1 MTTRVSCVS
10 EPKTLFVVDALT
22 LGNDLTQIEIITTTI
37 ERTEVFLRKNE
48 HLEQRIIER
57 FIRQRASKGYKVTK
71 C

>member
-10 EPKTLFVVDALT
+10 EPKTLIVVDALT
-22 LGNDLTQIEIITTTI
+22 LSNALTQIEIITTKI

-48 HLEQRIIER
+48 HLEQRIIESR
-57 FIRQRASKGYKVTK
+57 IKQRESKGYKVTK

>member
-1 MTTRVSCVS
+1 MS

-48 HLEQRIIER
+48 HANLLGVSPEVCPNVIAPGFWWLFYRL
-57 FIRQRASKGYKVTK
+57 K
-71 C
+71 